1 MNTITNSKKQAVR
14 TTIGQIRELNN
25 ETAFIGKCGSGPEN
39 ELYLITYGS
48 IFLASDPRKK
58 QWSSLNCEVYVDR
71 YVDVEIKIVE
81 KH

>member
-1 MNTITNSKKQAVR
+1 MNTIINSKQAAR
-14 TTIGQIRELNN
+14 TTISRIRESNN

-39 ELYLITYGS
+39 ELYLINYGS

-58 QWSSLNCEVYVDR
+58 QWSSPNCEVYVDR

-81 KH
+81 K